1 MSIHLQKEIERLK
14 KNLLALSAI
23 VEDSVY
29 RAVKSLKER
38 DEALAR
44 AVISGDNDIDLQEV
58 EIEEECQK
66 ILALHQPVAYDLR
79 FIIAILKINAE
90 LERIGDA
97 TVSIAE
103 RVLLLV
109 TEDQVDAPF
118 DFAAMAQKAQ
128 QMLHKS
134 LDALISLDAGLAYD
148 VITADNEVDAI
159 NREMYGQ
166 IEECIRRD
174 SGRVNSF
181 IHLMGVSRH
190 IERIADHA
198 SNIAEDVIYL
208 VEGRILRHHIGEY
221 RRPEP
226 GSE

>member
-1 MSIHLQKEIERLK
+1 MSIHLQKEVERLK
-14 KNLLALSAI
+14 KKLLALSAI

-38 DEALAR
+38 DANLAR
-44 AVISGDNDIDLQEV
+44 EVIADDNAIDLNEV

-97 TVSIAE
+97 TVNIAE
-103 RVLLLV
+103 RVLFLV
-109 TEDQVDAPF
+109 TEEQVDMPF

-134 LDALISLDAGLAYD
+134 LDALINLDPGLAYD

-166 IEECIRRD
+166 IEDCIRRD
-174 SGRVNSF
+174 SSRVNSY
-181 IHLMGVSRH
+181 IHLLGVSRH

-208 VEGRILRHHIGEY
+208 IEGKILRHHIEEY
-221 RRPEP
+221 KRPTPEA
-226 GSE
+226 

>member
-1 MSIHLQKEIERLK
+1 MSIHLQKEVERLK
-14 KNLLALSAI
+14 KKLLALSAV

-38 DEALAR
+38 DATLAR
-44 AVISGDNDIDLQEV
+44 EVIAGDNAIDLNEV

-97 TVSIAE
+97 TVNIAE
-103 RVLLLV
+103 RVLFLV
-109 TEDQVDAPF
+109 TEEQVDMPF

-134 LDALISLDAGLAYD
+134 LDALINLDPELAYA
-148 VITADNEVDAI
+148 VITADSEVDAI

-166 IEECIRRD
+166 IEECIRGD
-174 SGRVNSF
+174 ASRVNSY
-181 IHLMGVSRH
+181 IHLLGVSRH

-208 VEGRILRHHIGEY
+208 TEGKILRHHIEEY
-221 RRPEP
+221 KRPTT
-226 GSE
+226 GA

>member
-1 MSIHLQKEIERLK
+1 MSIHLQKEVERLK
-14 KNLLALSAI
+14 KKLLALSAV
-23 VEDSVY
+23 VEESVY

-38 DEALAR
+38 DATLAH
-44 AVISGDNDIDLQEV
+44 AVIDGDNAIDLNEV

-97 TVSIAE
+97 TVNIAE
-103 RVLLLV
+103 RVLFLV
-109 TEDQVDAPF
+109 TEEQVDMPF
-118 DFAAMAQKAQ
+118 DFAAMAHKAQ
-128 QMLHKS
+128 LMLHQS
-134 LDALISLDAGLAYD
+134 LDALINLDPELAYA

-174 SGRVNSF
+174 ASRVNSY
-181 IHLMGVSRH
+181 IHLLGVSRH

-208 VEGRILRHHIGEY
+208 IEGKILRHHIEEY
-221 RRPEP
+221 KRPT
-226 GSE
+226 G